1 METTPATPY
10 GMPAYVIERVLAKRG
25 RLTVYDRFEPA
36 RTALLVIDM
45 QNFYVGE
52 IPSVLA
58 IVPNINRIAAHL
70 RALGG
75 VVVWVGM
82 TAGDGGESRWRIYHD
97 NFFTPA
103 KGANHRDQ
111 LSPGH
116 PGHAFHAGLAI
127 EPGDPVVYKTRFSPF
142 VAGASDIES
151 VLRPRGIENL
161 IVTGTAT
168 NMCCES
174 AARDAMMLDYRV
186 VMVADANGARYD
198 DDHLAGLT
206 SFYQS
211 FGDVRTTDEVIGS
224 VLRAP
229 RAPGEQALG

>member
-1 METTPATPY
+1 VDTPY
-10 GMPAYVIERVLAKRG
+10 GMPPYVIERIMAKRG
-25 RLTVYDRFEPA
+25 RLAVFDRFDA
-36 RTALLVIDM
+36 RKTALLVIDM

-58 IVPNINRIAAHL
+58 IVPNINRLAKRL
-70 RALGG
+70 RELGG
-75 VVVWVGM
+75 LVVWVGM
-82 TAGDGGESRWRIYHD
+82 SAGKDGQSDWRIYHE
-97 NFFTPA
+97 NFFTPER
-103 KGANHRDQ
+103 GANHRDQ

-116 PGHAFHAGLAI
+116 PGHAFHSGLRI
-127 EPGDPVVYKTRFSPF
+127 EPDDPIVYKSRFSPF
-142 VAGASDIES
+142 VTGASNIGD
-151 VLRPRGIENL
+151 VLQAHGIENL

-174 AARDAMMLDYRV
+174 AARDAMMLDYKV

-211 FGDVRTTDEVIGS
+211 FGDVRNTDEVIDQ
-224 VLRAP
+224 L
-229 RAPGEQALG
+229 LT